1 MNFLLVIQ
9 VCSLV
14 AMECIPPREQ
24 IPLFYSH
31 YDCASAGYLRSIKIL
46 DEIGGDIVNQTKTHI
61 QFTCVETN
69 NS

>member
-1 MNFLLVIQ
+1 
-9 VCSLV
+9 
-14 AMECIPPREQ
+14 MECIPPREQ